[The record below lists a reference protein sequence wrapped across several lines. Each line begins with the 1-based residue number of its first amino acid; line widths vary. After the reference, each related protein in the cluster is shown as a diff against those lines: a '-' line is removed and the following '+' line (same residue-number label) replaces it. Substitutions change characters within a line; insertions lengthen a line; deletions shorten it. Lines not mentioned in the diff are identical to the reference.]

1 MTTYAVTYTYA
12 QDPDT
17 ERNVH
22 RPAHK
27 DFLAGLHESGRLRVS
42 GPTDGGSGA
51 LLVLEGRSAEEIA
64 GVLDVD
70 PFRIEGLIGD
80 RTIREWSIFFGGLA

>member
-1 MTTYAVTYTYA
+1 MATYAVTYTYA
-12 QDPDT
+12 QDSDV
-17 ERNVH
+17 ERDAH

-27 DFLAGLHESGRLRVS
+27 DFLAGLYECGRLRVS

-51 LLVLEGRSAEEIA
+51 LLLLEGGSAEEIA
-64 GVLDVD
+64 GVLDAD
-70 PFRIEGLIGD
+70 PFRVEGLIGD